1 MSRDPLSRMQ
11 RGLEALYRVDSGV
24 DVRDFL
30 VAAAR
35 RDDLELARKP
45 REQLLLRQDD
55 GELSIGL
62 YVDATTIAN
71 LIAHDPSHKL
81 GEHNFGDF
89 LLALEGVSH
98 FVYTVY
104 CAARERAVSALELE
118 LQAEVDK
125 YVTCVLITGIDDASG
140 STALRRRLFHD
151 VQWEDGLDQDEAS
164 RYRAANDNADRYASW
179 LQDSFVAPRK
189 IPEMLAELRRF
200 YRRPLSEK
208 LAVIAR
214 AA

>member
-1 MSRDPLSRMQ
+1 MQ
-11 RGLEALYRVDSGV
+11 RGLEELYRVDSGV
-24 DVRDFL
+24 DVREFL
-30 VAAAR
+30 VASQH
-35 RDDLELARKP
+35 RDDMELARKP

-62 YVDATTIAN
+62 YVDAATIAN
-71 LIAHDPSHKL
+71 LMTHDPSRHL

-104 CAARERAVSALELE
+104 CAMRERAVSALELE

-125 YVTCVLITGIDDASG
+125 YVTCVLVAGIDDASG

-151 VQWEDGLDQDEAS
+151 VTWEENLDHDEAS
-164 RYRAANDNADRYASW
+164 RYRAANDNADRYASY
-179 LQDSFVAPRK
+179 LQAAFVGPRR

-200 YRRPLSEK
+200 YRRPLAEK
-208 LAVIAR
+208 LGMIAR